1 MSRPDAIQIQSI
13 HHRYT
18 DAKKSAGKG
27 SAVKPALDRVD
38 FSVQEGEVFG
48 LLGPNGGGKTT
59 LFKILSTLLP
69 PTSGTAV
76 IAGHDLLKE
85 QAEIRKNIGVVFQ
98 SPSLDNKLTVKE
110 NLIHQGHLYG
120 LSGSEL
126 SGRVSD
132 LLDRMALADR
142 AGDRAEIL
150 SGGLKRR
157 VEIAKGLLHRPKILL
172 MDEPSTGL
180 DPGAR
185 KDLWDQIA
193 ELAEGGMTVC
203 VTTHLMEEAEKCAR
217 LAILNEGSVVALGTP
232 AALKSEIGGDV
243 LSIET
248 DRPEEVARKIES
260 SLGLPAKVVDETVHI
275 EKDHGPETLAAIV
288 KAFSGDIRSISL
300 SKPSLEDVFIRK
312 TGHKFWK
319 NSAEAAR

>member
-1 MSRPDAIQIQSI
+1 MSRPEAIQIQSL
-13 HHRYT
+13 HHRYPA
-18 DAKKSAGKG
+18 AKKSAGKG
-27 SAVKPALDRVD
+27 SAAKPALERVD
-38 FSVQEGEVFG
+38 FSVKEGEVFG

-59 LFKILSTLLP
+59 LFKILSTLLS

-76 IAGHDLLKE
+76 IAGYDLLKE
-85 QAEIRKNIGVVFQ
+85 QADIRKNIGVVFQ

-120 LSGSEL
+120 LTGSDL

-132 LLDRMALADR
+132 LLGRLALADR

-193 ELAEGGMTVC
+193 ELAGGGMTVC
-203 VTTHLMEEAEKCAR
+203 VTTHLMEEAEKCDR
-217 LAILNEGSVVALGTP
+217 LAILNEGSVVAIGTP

-248 DRPEEVARKIES
+248 DRPEELARKIEA
-260 SLGLPAKVVDETVHI
+260 SLGLSAKVVDETVHI

-319 NSAEAAR
+319 SSAEAAR